1 MTTLLH
7 HPLPYLPLAGGDDV
21 MNVHPSVTLLSI
33 RQRKV
38 RALITPRALLLRR
51 LLLLLHRRSR
61 HHSMKGDGTGQ
72 ALMIVSCLLI
82 CSGWW

>member
-51 LLLLLHRRSR
+51 LVLHRRRR
-61 HHSMKGDGTGQ
+61 HHSMKGDGTGRDRH
-72 ALMIVSCLLI
+72 
-82 CSGWW
+82 

>member
-1 MTTLLH
+1 
-7 HPLPYLPLAGGDDV
+7 

-51 LLLLLHRRSR
+51 LVLLLHRR
-61 HHSMKGDGTGQ
+61 HHSMKGDGTGTGIDDRLLSSDLQWMVVSGIKLINFYGQQIQ
-72 ALMIVSCLLI
+72 A
-82 CSGWW
+82 